1 MIMPRVGNIYGA
13 IRSCG
18 ACSHGAA
25 SLVCNFSDYLPTFQ
39 HDLSPVPV
47 VHGFIGQVPSN
58 LCAHRLAAG
67 FLRKMQ
73 EVLPAQSPPVET
85 GSLPE
90 APASLNFKAL
100 IGGYETQI
108 TLRDADEH
116 RLLARLQVLLQD
128 QRIKPLLPKPAPRP
142 QGQWKQRTYLGA

>member
-1 MIMPRVGNIYGA
+1 M
-13 IRSCG
+13 
-18 ACSHGAA
+18 
-25 SLVCNFSDYLPTFQ
+25 
-39 HDLSPVPV
+39 

-128 QRIKPLLPKPAPRP
+128 QRIKPLPPKPAPRP
-142 QGQWKQRTYLGA
+142 QGQWKQRTYPGA